1 MSINSLSR
9 KTAGCV
15 LGLALLTITV
25 RAGEMF
31 PFVIPSLTMPPT
43 GSILDV
49 SWLNDCPAGKTGFV
63 RVQDGHFVDGCGKR
77 VRFLGVNF
85 TFGSA
90 FPSHEDADKLAAR
103 LASQGI
109 NIIRFHHMDNHAAPG
124 GIWKKGGPK
133 LNILD
138 PGQLDRLDYFIA
150 QLKAHGIYADLNLHV
165 SRNYWEGA
173 DFPDGLTTRERRQQ
187 MPVYGKGVD
196 KINDQMIAMQRDY
209 ARNLLTHVNS
219 YTKTAYA
226 QEPAVAMV
234 EINNENSLLQLQ
246 AANLPE
252 YYRNDVLKKWN
263 TWLKA
268 RHGSSEKLALAWGGS
283 SPLGENI
290 APGKWSGQGNNHF
303 SLKQEND
310 TITVTVSTLTP
321 ESWQIQIQQGGL
333 TLEEGK
339 IYTLEFSAR
348 SQAPRKLPV
357 DVRLQ
362 KADWHNCGLN
372 DSASLTP
379 DWKTFSYPF
388 RATKVE
394 PAAVRVSFIL
404 GNGPTGEF
412 SIKGLT
418 LRPGGN
424 MGLKPG
430 ESLEAGTVGGAERS
444 GNALRH
450 ADWIRFAATT
460 ERAYDA
466 AMRGFLKRDLGVQAN
481 IMDSQASYGGLAG
494 CYRESSSDYVDMHSY
509 WQHPHFPH
517 VQWDRSDWTVPNT
530 PVIDAKNSGANL
542 ADLATYRVA
551 GKPFAV
557 SEYDHPA
564 PSHYSAEMFPIIA
577 SFAAMQDWDAFF
589 QFDYGGTNWNS
600 GSIDSFFSLQQ
611 HPGKL
616 AFLPAAALM
625 FRRADVTPATGQLML
640 TLPAGQV
647 EDMTAQGVTMADAW
661 KQTGVNLSESIGRR
675 LSVRFGSG
683 SDMAVPQSSRT
694 GEAGSAIAWDSAA
707 KLYTVDAPAAKA
719 VVGRCTGKTTRLTG
733 AEFEVQANARN
744 FAVLT
749 LTAVDGKPLANS
761 KHLLLVAAGNVENTG
776 MGWNATQT
784 SVGHHWGSAPT
795 VCEGIGAIV
804 TLDTSA
810 KNVKV
815 LALTGTG
822 SPAGEVPATISNGK
836 LTFEIGAGFKTLWYE
851 ITTQ

>member
-15 LGLALLTITV
+15 LGLALLTFTV

-63 RVQDGHFVDGCGKR
+63 RVQDGHFVDGSGKR

-90 FPSHEDADKLAAR
+90 FPKHEDADKLAAR
-103 LASQGI
+103 LASQGV

-124 GIWKKGGPK
+124 GIWKNGEPK
-133 LNILD
+133 LNVLD

-173 DFPDGLTTRERRQQ
+173 DFPDGLTARERRLQ
-187 MPVYGKGVD
+187 MPVYGKGLD

-209 ARNLLTHVNS
+209 ARTLLTHMNP

-246 AANLPE
+246 VANLPE

-263 TWLKA
+263 IWLKD
-268 RHGSSEKLALAWGGS
+268 RHGSSEKLTLAWGGS
-283 SPLGENI
+283 APLGENI

-321 ESWQIQIQQGGL
+321 ESWQIQIQQSGL

-430 ESLEAGTVGGAERS
+430 ESLEAGTVGGDERS

-450 ADWIRFAATT
+450 ADWIRFSATT

-466 AMRGFLKRDLGVQAN
+466 AMRGFLKRDLRVQAN

-517 VQWDRSDWTVPNT
+517 VQWDRSDWTIPNT
-530 PVIDAKNSGANL
+530 PVIDANNSGANL

-577 SFAAMQDWDAFF
+577 SFAALQDWDAFF

-600 GSIDSFFSLQQ
+600 GAIDGFFSLQQ

-675 LSVRFGSG
+675 LSVRFGSS
-683 SDMAVPQSSRT
+683 SDVAMPQSSRT
-694 GEAGSAIAWDSAA
+694 GEAGSAIAWDSTA

-733 AEFEVQANARN
+733 AEFEVQANVRN

-749 LTAVDGKPLANS
+749 LTAVDGKPLAYS

-795 VCEGIGAIV
+795 LCEGIGAKV
-804 TLDTSA
+804 TLASNA